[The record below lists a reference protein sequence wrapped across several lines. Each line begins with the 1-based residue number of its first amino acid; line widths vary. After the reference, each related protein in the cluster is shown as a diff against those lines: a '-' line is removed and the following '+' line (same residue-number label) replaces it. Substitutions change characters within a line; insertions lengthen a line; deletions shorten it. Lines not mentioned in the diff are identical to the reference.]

1 MRDHGRSPRGAVDPE
16 APDGDL
22 RVLQVDAV
30 GEQRLDVLVVLR
42 LEFGGRGEVIEV
54 LLDQVSHEL
63 LIKGQLMVPSDDY
76 LDVVR
81 KGTWE
86 GRRTGRQSVKKAGVK
101 RGEDFVTLKRAGV
114 GGGGKRQSP
123 NTLAFTPVQASPPSL
138 ANLYICLSFPP
149 SVKVSNPARRCRLFT
164 KDIARRIHQGS
175 LSTEMMRR
183 ESGQPKVNGRNIK
196 HLTPHLFSLLPLI
209 KHSPLTAPLPLL
221 PQFSSVSMA
230 LIDYLEAGAA
240 G

>member
-42 LEFGGRGEVIEV
+42 LKFGGRGEVIEV

-81 KGTWE
+81 KGTWK

-101 RGEDFVTLKRAGV
+101 RGEDLVTLKRAGA
-114 GGGGKRQSP
+114 GGRAERQKTESKHFGIHTRPGVPSISGKS
-123 NTLAFTPVQASPPSL
+123 LHLSELPS
-138 ANLYICLSFPP
+138 IS
-149 SVKVSNPARRCRLFT
+149 
-164 KDIARRIHQGS
+164 QG
-175 LSTEMMRR
+175 L
-183 ESGQPKVNGRNIK
+183 
-196 HLTPHLFSLLPLI
+196 
-209 KHSPLTAPLPLL
+209 
-221 PQFSSVSMA
+221 
-230 LIDYLEAGAA
+230 
-240 G
+240 

>member
-42 LEFGGRGEVIEV
+42 LKFGGRGEVIEV

-81 KGTWE
+81 KGTWK

-101 RGEDFVTLKRAGV
+101 RGEDLVTLKRAGV
-114 GGGGKRQSP
+114 GGGGAAKDRVQ
-123 NTLAFTPVQASPPSL
+123 TLWHSHPSRRPL
-138 ANLYICLSFPP
+138 HLWEIST
-149 SVKVSNPARRCRLFT
+149 SV
-164 KDIARRIHQGS
+164 
-175 LSTEMMRR
+175 
-183 ESGQPKVNGRNIK
+183 
-196 HLTPHLFSLLPLI
+196 
-209 KHSPLTAPLPLL
+209 
-221 PQFSSVSMA
+221 
-230 LIDYLEAGAA
+230 
-240 G
+240 